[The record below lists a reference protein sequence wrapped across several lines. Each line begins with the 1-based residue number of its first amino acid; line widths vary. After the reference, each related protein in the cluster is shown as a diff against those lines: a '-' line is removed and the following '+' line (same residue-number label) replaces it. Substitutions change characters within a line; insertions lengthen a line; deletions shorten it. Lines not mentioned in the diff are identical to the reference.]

1 MTMRP
6 AAILL
11 DLDDTI
17 LSSLG
22 GQREAWDAVLRVYE
36 GRFGD
41 HEHGTV
47 HAGMLDAS
55 RSLWDDADSHRE
67 WRQDIRAARREL
79 VRRAF
84 TALTLDDE
92 ALCHELADA
101 FSDHRDEA
109 MHLFPGAVDALEALR
124 ARGIPLA
131 LITNGGAPAQRAKI
145 ERFDLARHFDH
156 ILVEGEFGKGKPE
169 PEVFHHLMDCFGTTP
184 ETTWVV
190 GDNLEWE
197 VVAPQKLGMFAIWC
211 DAHRRGLPQDCGV
224 VPDRIIHS
232 LAELLEG
239 LDDQP

>member
-1 MTMRP
+1 MRP
-6 AAILL
+6 AAILI

-22 GQREAWDAVLRVYE
+22 GQREAWSEVLAAFD

-41 HEHGTV
+41 HD
-47 HAGMLDAS
+47 HATLHEGMLAAS
-55 RSLWDDADSHRE
+55 RSLWEDADSHRE

-84 TALTLDDE
+84 AELALDDTALG
-92 ALCHELADA
+92 HELADA

-109 MHLFPGAVDALEALR
+109 MFLFPGAVDALEALR
-124 ARGIPLA
+124 QRGIPLA
-131 LITNGGAPAQRAKI
+131 LITNGGAQAQRAKI

-156 ILVEGEFGKGKPE
+156 ILVEGEFGRGKPE
-169 PEVFHHLMDCFGTTP
+169 PEVFHHLMACFGSSP

-197 VVAPQKLGMFAIWC
+197 VLAPQKLGMHAIWC
-211 DAHRRGLPQDCGV
+211 DAHRRGLPPDCAI
-224 VPDRIIHS
+224 VPDRIIHE
-232 LAELLEG
+232 LAELLEE
-239 LDDQP
+239 LDEHG